1 MDAIKGVNFRVVDGV
16 FQIMVPYGHQWF
28 IKRGNQ
34 PLKATS
40 DTLEW
45 YDVDVSG
52 GDTGYQ
58 TFFWKTAPASDHDI
72 DPRDPLTVTL
82 WVDEDNQAW
91 LEKPSVWKKIASVAV
106 GAIILLALLI
116 FGIKSLFS
124 TGHRP
129 SDVDS
134 AAKDAAI
141 QSLMQKVDMLLIE
154 NTRMSNL
161 VAQKET
167 LPAANPPVVST
178 NTPANNTKTNEVPA
192 PVPSP
197 TPTSSATNSPTNIMN
212 NSGAVSLPISTN
224 RSVQID
230 RNAGAISFGGNATVN
245 VYGGSPTEVWATTKL
260 VVLDNLRLSGLTNE
274 ITISLVAGDVLE
286 IDQSTRRA
294 GAWLVTPYEN
304 TLRLCN
310 SQRCESDKWKEW
322 LTTSTQTLGSSSKWR
337 LRNEYF
343 DGTARFQ
350 IVWLPN

>member
-16 FQIMVPYGHQWF
+16 FQIMVPDGHQWF

-141 QSLMQKVDMLLIE
+141 QALTQKA
-154 NTRMSNL
+154 TS
-161 VAQKET
+161 AT
-167 LPAANPPVVST
+167 ANPPVVST
-178 NTPANNTKTNEVPA
+178 NTPANTKTNEVPPA
-192 PVPSP
+192 SVPSP
-197 TPTSSATNSPTNIMN
+197 TPPRPARPK
-212 NSGAVSLPISTN
+212 A
-224 RSVQID
+224 
-230 RNAGAISFGGNATVN
+230 
-245 VYGGSPTEVWATTKL
+245 
-260 VVLDNLRLSGLTNE
+260 
-274 ITISLVAGDVLE
+274 
-286 IDQSTRRA
+286 
-294 GAWLVTPYEN
+294 
-304 TLRLCN
+304 
-310 SQRCESDKWKEW
+310 
-322 LTTSTQTLGSSSKWR
+322 R
-337 LRNEYF
+337 LR
-343 DGTARFQ
+343 GPAA
-350 IVWLPN
+350 